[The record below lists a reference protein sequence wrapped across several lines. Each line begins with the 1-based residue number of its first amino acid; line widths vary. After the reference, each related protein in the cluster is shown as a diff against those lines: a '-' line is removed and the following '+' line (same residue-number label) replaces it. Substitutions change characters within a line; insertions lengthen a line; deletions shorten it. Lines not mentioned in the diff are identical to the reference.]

1 MQGGVTT
8 DRIVHGKLETPI
20 FNEESS
26 LGFDRFRVSWRD
38 ASNDQAFIDYVRSKY
53 PRSLANKAGLDPFV
67 DFTSDPGGFLNF
79 NYDAVTALGLAMC
92 LAGDNQTFFT
102 GTDIYSQFRQLDFD
116 GASGNVRILPDTG
129 TRDYTSITFVMWNI
143 QASCVD
149 ADGNSTLEYV
159 PTHKLERGQWYEIL
173 GSGNGFIFADGTT
186 VPPESL
192 PPIPFNFNYIG
203 VASRAI
209 GYTLMCTLIVATM
222 ASICWTVCRLHNRIV
237 DSAQP
242 LFLIVVSVGAL
253 IMTLAI
259 VPLAFEE
266 TVTTNEHI
274 LNASCMAVPWLYFIG
289 TSTAVSALLAKMYAV
304 YKVCCHCVDLLADTH
319 RFTDTIYTCCDPFLR
334 PIGTPVLN
342 RFRFLIP
349 TLHNLP
355 RCSFR

>member
-8 DRIVHGKLETPI
+8 EKIVHGKPETPM
-20 FNEESS
+20 FEEESL

-38 ASNDQAFIDYVRSKY
+38 ALNDQAFVDYVRSKY
-53 PRSLANKAGLDPFV
+53 PRSLVNKTGFDPFV

-102 GTDIYSQFRQLDFD
+102 GSDIYTQFRRLDFD

-129 TRDYTSITFVMWNI
+129 TRDYTTITFAMWNI
-143 QASCVD
+143 QASGVG
-149 ADGNSTLEYV
+149 ADGNSILEYV
-159 PTHKLERGQWYEIL
+159 PTHKFERGQWYEL
-173 GSGNGFIFADGTT
+173 LASGNRFIFADGTT

-209 GYTLMCTLIVATM
+209 GYTLMSILIMATLTAM
-222 ASICWTVCRLHNRIV
+222 CWTLRHLHNHIV

-242 LFLIVVSVGAL
+242 LFMIVVSAGAL

-259 VPLAFEE
+259 APLAFEE
-266 TVTTNEHI
+266 TVTSNEDI
-274 LNASCMAVPWLYFIG
+274 LNAACMAVPWLYFIG
-289 TSTAVSALLAKMYAV
+289 TSIALSALLAKMHAV
-304 YKVCCHCVDLLADTH
+304 YKVRA
-319 RFTDTIYTCCDPFLR
+319 
-334 PIGTPVLN
+334 GTASTYHWKYMVSLT
-342 RFRFLIP
+342 RSVHAMIRSLG
-349 TLHNLP
+349 L
-355 RCSFR
+355 